1 LLRAQRLLP
10 DLAGREGPLADRY
23 SANVA
28 LALLALCPF
37 LVITT
42 AAQSFEILVRDDLGL
57 GTTDLEL
64 AGGLANGGYAFG
76 AVLAA
81 QLVQRLPLCV
91 MLIAFEALFVACCAR
106 RPPSC
111 WPRWC
116 WPSP

>member
-1 LLRAQRLLP
+1 M
-10 DLAGREGPLADRY
+10 
-23 SANVA
+23 A

-42 AAQSFEILVRDDLGL
+42 AAQSFGTLVQDDLGL

-81 QLVQRLPLCV
+81 QLVQRLPLRV
-91 MLIAFEALFVACCAR
+91 MLIAFEALFVAYCAR